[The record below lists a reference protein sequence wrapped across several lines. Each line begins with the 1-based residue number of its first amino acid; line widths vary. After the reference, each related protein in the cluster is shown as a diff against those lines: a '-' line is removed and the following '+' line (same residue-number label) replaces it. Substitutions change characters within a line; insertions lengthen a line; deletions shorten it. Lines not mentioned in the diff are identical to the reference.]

1 MSLSSQMGYGVSAIS
16 GLITLALTV
25 WFVVFT
31 ILVVTKLER
40 IIELLSKR

>member
-1 MSLSSQMGYGVSAIS
+1 MPLGSSMGFGFSAIGS
-16 GLITLALTV
+16 LITLALTV

-40 IIELLSKR
+40 IAELLTKK